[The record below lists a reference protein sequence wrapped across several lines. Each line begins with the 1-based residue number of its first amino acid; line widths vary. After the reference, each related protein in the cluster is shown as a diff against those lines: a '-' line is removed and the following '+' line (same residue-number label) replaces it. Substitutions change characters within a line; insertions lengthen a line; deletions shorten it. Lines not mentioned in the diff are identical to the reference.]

1 MIAYAQLYLSRS
13 LANILPN
20 PWEKY
25 LPAFKS
31 NATIKSPTQ
40 IQNDFERII
49 RMIGTP
55 AQPPKPRQKALG
67 RQLGDIQ
74 IKRIRHPI
82 INKCKNT
89 AATEKMIV

>member
-74 IKRIRHPI
+74 IKRIRYPI
-82 INKCKNT
+82 VKKCKNT
-89 AATEKMIV
+89 AATEKMIA